1 MRVSIPIWL
10 KSKPEL
16 GPLVS
21 FLCIFTFF
29 GLFAP
34 KFLTIGSITSIL
46 NMSAEFGIVVVGV
59 TLLMTG
65 GEFDLSVGAA
75 FALGNFVFIYSTLQ
89 NFPILLGFIL
99 AISCGVIIGAINGWI
114 TTKFA
119 VPSLIVTIGMLWG
132 VRGLLLFFAARRWW
146 TIHAIQSTFFDVLN
160 GKTFGLYNAI
170 FWFLA
175 LLVIGHIILEN
186 TRFGNQIRAC
196 GGDKVNARF
205 MGVNVNKLKM
215 LTFML
220 TGGLAAFAGTANL
233 SRFGYFHWY
242 LGVGMELEVIA
253 AVVLGG
259 TLLMGGYGTLIGSL
273 IGVLLLSTLRNG
285 MILLGVPGYWYEGVI
300 GAFLIIAMVLNIR
313 LRPKIQ

>member
-1 MRVSIPIWL
+1 
-10 KSKPEL
+10 
-16 GPLVS
+16 
-21 FLCIFTFF
+21 
-29 GLFAP
+29 
-34 KFLTIGSITSIL
+34 
-46 NMSAEFGIVVVGV
+46 MSAEFGIVVVGV
-59 TLLMTG
+59 TFLMTG
-65 GEFDLSVGAA
+65 GEFDLSVGSV

-119 VPSLIVTIGMLWG
+119 VPSLIVTIGTLWG
-132 VRGLLLFFAARRWW
+132 VRGLLLFFAARQWW

-170 FWFLA
+170 FWLLA

-196 GGDKVNARF
+196 GGNKVNARF
-205 MGVNVNKLKM
+205 IGVNVNKLKM

-233 SRFGYFHWY
+233 GRFRYFHWY

-259 TLLMGGYGTLIGSL
+259 TLLTGGYGTLIGSL
-273 IGVLLLSTLRNG
+273 IGILLLSTLRNG
-285 MILLGVPGYWYEGVI
+285 MIFLGVPGYWYEGVI